1 MKKKL
6 TTNREVAKHLDV
18 TEQYISKLK
27 KEGVLPN
34 ADGRKGLNIDEARLA
49 YIHYLRAKLRLNP
62 KGFTDTSIAEE
73 KVRLTKAQADLKE
86 MEVELLNGG
95 MLKAEEVVE
104 GWIGFVSNAR
114 AKLLNL
120 PSKVAHQVI
129 GLETYG
135 DAEEIIRLEI
145 YEVLNEL
152 SKSEIPDSLR
162 MGVDGDSKDIPTTDK
177 NESVGV
183 GGQAQAT

>member
-1 MKKKL
+1 M
-6 TTNREVAKHLDV
+6 
-18 TEQYISKLK
+18 
-27 KEGVLPN
+27 
-34 ADGRKGLNIDEARLA
+34 
-49 YIHYLRAKLRLNP
+49 
-62 KGFTDTSIAEE
+62 
-73 KVRLTKAQADLKE
+73 
-86 MEVELLNGG
+86 
-95 MLKAEEVVE
+95 
-104 GWIGFVSNAR
+104 

-152 SKSEIPDSLR
+152 SQSEIPDSLR
-162 MGVDGDSKDIPTTDK
+162 MGVDGDSKDIQATDK
-177 NESVGV
+177 NESIGV